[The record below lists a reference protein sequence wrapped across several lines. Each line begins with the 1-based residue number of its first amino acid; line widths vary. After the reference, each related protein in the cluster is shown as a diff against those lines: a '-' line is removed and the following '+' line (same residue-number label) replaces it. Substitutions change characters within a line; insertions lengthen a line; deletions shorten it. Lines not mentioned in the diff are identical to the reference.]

1 MKGDNSMK
9 LLLIFIVLNVFNVIL
24 QTIKS
29 IMTVKGSKIGA
40 AVINAVAYGL
50 YTIVI
55 VYTVCEL
62 PLWQKAL
69 IVAAANFIGVYVVK
83 MIEERRR
90 RTKLWK
96 IEATVKNSGV
106 AQKIENLLTSMNI
119 PYNIVR
125 TDGAHHIIFNI
136 YAYTE
141 NESAY
146 IIDTLKKNKAKFFI
160 SESRV

>member
-1 MKGDNSMK
+1 MK

-96 IEATVKNSGV
+96 IEATVKNSGT
-106 AQKIENLLTSMNI
+106 AQKIENLLTSMKI

-125 TDGAHHIIFNI
+125 TEGAHHIIFNI

-160 SESRV
+160 SESRI

>member
-1 MKGDNSMK
+1 MK
-9 LLLIFIVLNVFNVIL
+9 LLFIFIVLNVFNVIL

-29 IMTVKGSKIGA
+29 IMTVKGSKVGA
-40 AVINAVAYGL
+40 AAMNAVAYGL

-96 IEATVKNSGV
+96 IEATVKNSAT
-106 AQKIENLLTSMNI
+106 AQKIADLLISMKI

-160 SESRV
+160 SESRI